1 MMQLGDKFEY
11 LVQIVIKSK
20 RTENSYEL
28 TKIGCYPYFEP
39 VTADDYRKENP
50 LTAMPFFGKLK
61 RTGNRPAYEDSV
73 CRLYRKFSKMV

>member
-11 LVQIVIKSK
+11 LVQMVIKSK

-39 VTADDYRKENP
+39 VTADDYRKENKE
-50 LTAMPFFGKLK
+50 TIKEYNQK
-61 RTGNRPAYEDSV
+61 YKEENKE
-73 CRLYRKFSKMV
+73 RLMKKV